1 MNVTIIGAGNM
12 ARALGI
18 RLVSGG
24 HSVNLHARNKDHAA
38 AITDDLQEFL
48 QNGATVN
55 IAAYGDPPDDV
66 VILAVPYDSIDA
78 VVEDYED
85 ELAGKIVVDI
95 SNPVDFQT
103 LELLTPP
110 DIASAEE
117 VAELLPDSRIVKAFN
132 TAFAPTLAEGDVGGQ
147 PLDVF
152 IAGDDDSAKNT
163 VAGLIADGGLR
174 ALDVGLLSTARYL
187 EGFQLLHIALQQQLG
202 ANYHSAI
209 KIIQ

>member
-12 ARALGI
+12 ARAIGI
-18 RLVSGG
+18 RLASGG
-24 HSVNLHARNKDHAA
+24 HSVNLHGRNKDHAA
-38 AITDDLQEFL
+38 AVADDLQEFL

-55 IAAYGDPPDDV
+55 IAAYGDPPDGI
-66 VILAVPYDSIDA
+66 VILAVPYDAIDA

-85 ELAGKIVVDI
+85 ELVGKVIVDI
-95 SNPVDFQT
+95 SNPVDLQT

-110 DIASAEE
+110 DIAAAEE
-117 VAELLPDSRIVKAFN
+117 VAELLPDSTIVKAFN
-132 TAFAPTLAEGDVGGQ
+132 TVFAPTLAGGDVAGQ
-147 PLDVF
+147 SLDVF
-152 IAGDDDSAKNT
+152 IAGDDDSAKGT
-163 VAGLIADGGLR
+163 IAGLITDGGLR

-187 EGFQLLHIALQQQLG
+187 EGFQLLHISLQQQLG